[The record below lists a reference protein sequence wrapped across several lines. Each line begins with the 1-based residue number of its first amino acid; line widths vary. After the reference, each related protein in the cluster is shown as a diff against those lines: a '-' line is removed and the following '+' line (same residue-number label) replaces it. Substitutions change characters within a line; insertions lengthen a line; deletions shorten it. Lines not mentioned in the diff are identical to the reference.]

1 MTHTEPAP
9 GERTLRRPELRP
21 LWHTV
26 HSRLSSGRPV
36 TRVRLGPL
44 DEAQREALAD
54 LLGLDRLP
62 DPHPSV
68 SLARLEEAVTELAGF
83 SVRETVTEL
92 VGPLDDRATERR
104 RKEDERAEL
113 WAWLNGHATVR
124 AQPAL
129 ADWTASCR
137 ATGLVGGSPDLTRNL
152 LADALTVL
160 AELPAQAEPLPV
172 FAARVLKGDSHAL
185 DDGTR
190 LSTLVLRALA
200 TLHDTAAPESAADR
214 RALWTRAGVAD
225 DDLSSAVLVAGL
237 RPAGEGPLAQLARVC
252 TEAGQAASLTLAQ
265 LRSPGEFNLASDP
278 APVVHSVEN
287 PSILALAVR
296 RFGPD
301 CPPLVCTSGWPN
313 SAAIHLLRLLADQ
326 GAILRY
332 HGDFDGEG
340 IRIAAY
346 LLDKTPARPWRMTAA
361 DYRAA
366 VARTPHGPEPGRLTE
381 APWDPELTRAMAE
394 HGTAVVEELVAG
406 VLLADLAEATG

>member
-9 GERTLRRPELRP
+9 GESTLRRPELRS
-21 LWHTV
+21 LWHMV
-26 HSRLSSGRPV
+26 HSRLSSGRPI

-62 DPHPSV
+62 DPHPTV
-68 SLARLEEAVTELAGF
+68 SLARLEEAVTELSGF
-83 SVRETVTEL
+83 SVRETVTQL
-92 VGPLDDRATERR
+92 VGPLHDRATERR
-104 RKEDERAEL
+104 QKEDERAEL
-113 WAWLNGHATVR
+113 WAWLDGHATVR

-129 ADWTASCR
+129 VGWTASCR
-137 ATGLVGGSPDLTRNL
+137 ATGLLGGSPELTRNL

-185 DDGTR
+185 DDGNR

-225 DDLSSAVLVAGL
+225 DDLSATVLVGGL
-237 RPAGEGPLAQLARVC
+237 RPAGEGQLARVARAC
-252 TEAGQAASLTLAQ
+252 AEVGQAASLTLAQ
-265 LRSPGEFNLASDP
+265 LRAPGEFTLASDP
-278 APVVHSVEN
+278 APVVHAVEN

-313 SAAIHLLRLLADQ
+313 SAAIHLLRLLADR

-346 LLDKTPARPWRMTAA
+346 LLDKTPSRPWRMTAA

-394 HGTAVVEELVAG
+394 HGNAVVEELVADI
-406 VLLADLAEATG
+406 LLADLVEAIA